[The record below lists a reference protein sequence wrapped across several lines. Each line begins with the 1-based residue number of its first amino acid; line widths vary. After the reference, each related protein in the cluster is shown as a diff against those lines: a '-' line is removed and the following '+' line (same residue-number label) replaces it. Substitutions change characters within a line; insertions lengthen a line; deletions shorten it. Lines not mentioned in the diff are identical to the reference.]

1 MPIITKAAASRAHDK
16 RGALMADRRGKVVA
30 GAGRDGRMPGR
41 NGKII
46 GSGWRARVV
55 LALLLAL
62 LPTPLMAE
70 TSPPAPSEVVFLA
83 EIIVLLVC
91 GRLLGEAMQR
101 IGQPAVMGQLL
112 AGVLLGP
119 SVFGALS
126 PGLQHALFPGTHEQ
140 SGMIGAVGQL
150 GILMLL
156 LLTGMETDLSLI
168 RKTRRAAFSVSLAGI
183 AVPFLCGVAVGEF
196 LPDSMLP
203 NPDHRL
209 VTTLFLGTA
218 LAISSVKIVAMAVRE
233 LDFMRRTLGQVI
245 VAAAIIDD
253 TLGWIILAIIL
264 GLAQSGT
271 VELGSLAQSVF
282 GTLLFLL
289 ASFTIGR
296 RLVFLLIRWANDNLV
311 SDVPVITTILVVMG
325 VMALITDAIGVHTV
339 LGAFVAGILVGQSPI
354 LTKHIDEQLRGLIVA
369 LFMPVFFGL
378 AGLSA
383 NLDVLADPRILLL
396 SLGLILIASI
406 GKFSGAFL
414 GGLFGGFAWRESV
427 ALGWGMNARGSTEI
441 IVATIG
447 LATGALSQTLFT
459 MILTMAVVTTMAMPP
474 MLRWSLSR
482 VPLRP
487 DEQVRLEREAFEAEG
502 FVTNMERLLAAV
514 DENANGRFASRLA
527 GLIAGSRRIPVTIL
541 RVAPEVAPRP
551 ERTRAPALP
560 AQVEAVAKAT
570 AETAKPDNPEPDV
583 APAPVD
589 ITMRSEEKPFEEA
602 VADEAKK
609 GYDLLVIGVEPAAV
623 DGVFDDKVARVAA
636 EFKGPFAVAEARGAH
651 RRAEI
656 GRSLDILVPVTGT
669 DYSRR
674 GAEVAMALARADH
687 GSVTA
692 LYVAAPSR
700 RPWRRELR
708 AAWAIAADEEAI
720 LRDIVALGDRMDV
733 EVRTAVRT
741 GTEAADAILRQL
753 KAGRH
758 NLVVM
763 GVSARSGP
771 TLFFGAVPAA
781 VLAQSDRSVLFVSSG
796 GRPAEAPAAA
806 PPKAPTG
813 AGTNAALAGA
823 PGRAAS

>member
-1 MPIITKAAASRAHDK
+1 
-16 RGALMADRRGKVVA
+16 MADRREKIGA
-30 GAGRDGRMPGR
+30 GADRDGQIPDRAGRMIGR
-41 NGKII
+41 
-46 GSGWRARVV
+46 GWRTG
-55 LALLLAL
+55 LPLTFLLIV
-62 LPTPLMAE
+62 LPTPLAAE
-70 TSPPAPSEVVFLA
+70 GNPHASTEVVFLA

-112 AGVLLGP
+112 AGILLGP
-119 SVFGALS
+119 SVFGALI
-126 PGLQHALFPGTHEQ
+126 PELQHALFPGAHEQ
-140 SGMIGAVGQL
+140 RSMIDAVAQL

-168 RKTRRAAFSVSLAGI
+168 RKTRRAALSVSLAGI
-183 AVPFLCGVAVGEF
+183 AVPFMCGVLVGMF

-218 LAISSVKIVAMAVRE
+218 LSISSVKIVAMAVRE
-233 LDFMRRTLGQVI
+233 MNFMRRALGQVI

-253 TLGWIILAIIL
+253 TIGWIILAIIL
-264 GLAQSGT
+264 GLAQQGT
-271 VELGSLAQSVF
+271 IELGSLAQSVF
-282 GTLLFLL
+282 GTLLFLA

-296 RLVFLLIRWANDNLV
+296 RVVFLLIRWANDHLV

-325 VMALITDAIGVHTV
+325 VMALITHAIGVHTV

-354 LTKHIDEQLRGLIVA
+354 LTRHIDEQLRGLIVA

-383 NLDVLADPRILLL
+383 NLDVLADPSMLLL
-396 SLGLILIASI
+396 SLGLILIASF

-414 GGLFGGFAWRESV
+414 GGSLGGLGWRESF
-427 ALGWGMNARGSTEI
+427 ALGWGMNARGSTEV

-459 MILTMAVVTTMAMPP
+459 MILAMAVVTTMAMPP

-487 DEQVRLEREAFEAEG
+487 EEKARLDREAFEAES
-502 FVTNMERLLAAV
+502 FVTNIERLLAAV
-514 DENANGRFASRLA
+514 DENPNGRFASRLA
-527 GLIAGSRRIPVTIL
+527 GLIAGSRRIPMTIL
-541 RVAPEVAPRP
+541 RVEPEPTPR
-551 ERTRAPALP
+551 RQRAPA

-583 APAPVD
+583 TPAPVD
-589 ITMRSEEKPFEEA
+589 VTLRSQDKPVEEA

-609 GYDLLVIGVEPAAV
+609 GYDLLVIGVEPPAKE
-623 DGVFDDKVARVAA
+623 GVFDDKVARIAA
-636 EFKGPFAVAEARGAH
+636 EFKGPLAIAEARGAH
-651 RRAEI
+651 RRAGI
-656 GRSLDILVPVTGT
+656 GRALDILVPVTGT
-669 DYSRR
+669 AYSRR
-674 GAEVAMALARADH
+674 GAEVALALARADH

-700 RPWRRELR
+700 RPWRRQLR
-708 AAWAIAADEEAI
+708 AAWALAADEEAI
-720 LRDIVALGDRMDV
+720 LRDIVGLGDRMDV
-733 EVRTAVRT
+733 EVRTAART
-741 GTEAADAILRQL
+741 GTQAADAILRQL
-753 KAGRH
+753 KAGKH

-771 TLFFGAVPAA
+771 TQFFGAVPAA
-781 VLAQSDRSVLFVSSG
+781 VLAQSEHSILFVSS
-796 GRPAEAPAAA
+796 
-806 PPKAPTG
+806 
-813 AGTNAALAGA
+813 
-823 PGRAAS
+823 